1 MNYNLATEMV
11 ESGLLSQ
18 DEGKILYPV
27 VSGFK
32 FTPGQVRDKYQCKS
46 ESDKN
51 QYKMEVIGRGLIA
64 YIYGGFSH
72 HHFVY
77 TISNQKNYCN
87 CRGNVYYDKYGVE
100 SVETTMTRKGFFIRS
115 VRDYSVCNIKF
126 YDLEALNTYVTIM
139 KQEPAFDAEKIFKK
153 IGISPDKEVKIVFD
167 QSEGVQNF
175 IGNISNNPDYAE
187 ELHNL
192 VGLDLEENLGK
203 SQER

>member
-32 FTPGQVRDKYQCKS
+32 FIPGQVRDKYQRES
-46 ESDKN
+46 NSDKKKDK
-51 QYKMEVIGRGLIA
+51 YEMEVIGRGLIA
-64 YIYGGFSH
+64 YIYGGFGSH
-72 HHFVY
+72 NFRY
-77 TISNQKNYCN
+77 TISNQKIY
-87 CRGNVYYDKYGVE
+87 CRGHVYYDKNEFE
-100 SVETTMTRKGFFIRS
+100 SVEATMTKEGFFIRS
-115 VRDYSVCNIKF
+115 VNGYDACNIKF

-139 KQEPAFDAEKIFKK
+139 KQEPALDAEKVFKK
-153 IGISPDKEVKIVFD
+153 IGISPDKEVKILFD
-167 QSEGVQNF
+167 RSEGPQNF

-203 SQER
+203 SQGR